1 MPVRNESIPGN
12 TSEPSPDA
20 RTEIGL
26 DWLIRLRWGASLGQ
40 FVTITL
46 AQWMFGHLPLQRLYG
61 LVLLLV
67 VSNIGLKAL
76 RNRVR
81 APRLLCGA
89 ALTLDT
95 LLLTGL
101 LDAAGGPYNPFSVI
115 YLVQITLSA
124 VVLGPRWTWFLT
136 ALSVACYGLLFT
148 SPAPLAGMENDLH
161 LNIHLKGMWVA
172 LALAAS
178 LTAYFVVQLSKARDE
193 REAEISVMR
202 ERIARHERLSSVA
215 TLAAGAAHE
224 LGTPLATIAV
234 VSKELERLI
243 RQLPEPYAATLMED
257 AGLIRSELE
266 RCRSILNQL
275 AATAGQTGG
284 EAPVEVTM
292 EQLIDDVLGTVP
304 EQDRSRITVSAEPRG
319 AHVVRIPRNAV
330 LQLTHNLIEN
340 ALEASDKTVDIE
352 VNVEASR
359 MRIVVRDRGPGMS
372 DEVMRRVGEPFFST
386 KPVGSGLGL
395 GVFIARSLSEQMGG
409 RLDLESRPG
418 RGTSA
423 VVEIEASRSLRKA
436 EEVVE

>member
-1 MPVRNESIPGN
+1 
-12 TSEPSPDA
+12 
-20 RTEIGL
+20 
-26 DWLIRLRWGASLGQ
+26 
-40 FVTITL
+40 
-46 AQWMFGHLPLQRLYG
+46 
-61 LVLLLV
+61 
-67 VSNIGLKAL
+67 
-76 RNRVR
+76 
-81 APRLLCGA
+81 
-89 ALTLDT
+89 
-95 LLLTGL
+95 
-101 LDAAGGPYNPFSVI
+101 
-115 YLVQITLSA
+115 
-124 VVLGPRWTWFLT
+124 
-136 ALSVACYGLLFT
+136 
-148 SPAPLAGMENDLH
+148 
-161 LNIHLKGMWVA
+161 
-172 LALAAS
+172 
-178 LTAYFVVQLSKARDE
+178 
-193 REAEISVMR
+193 
-202 ERIARHERLSSVA
+202 
-215 TLAAGAAHE
+215 
-224 LGTPLATIAV
+224 
-234 VSKELERLI
+234 
-243 RQLPEPYAATLMED
+243 MED